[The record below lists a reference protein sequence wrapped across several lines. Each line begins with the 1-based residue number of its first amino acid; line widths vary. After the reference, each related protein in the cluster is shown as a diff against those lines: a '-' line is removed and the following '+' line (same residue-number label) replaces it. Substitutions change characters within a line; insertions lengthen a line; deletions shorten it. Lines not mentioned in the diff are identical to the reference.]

1 MAISGISV
9 SVTIP
14 LDSALNFYTHAMKRI
29 AKIDEMTEDGFN
41 PDGDGSIRK
50 SYQMAADEIVAAI
63 KEEMP
68 NYKP

>member
-1 MAISGISV
+1 MTNSVVNV

-29 AKIDEMTEDGFN
+29 AKIDEMTEAGFS

-63 KEEMP
+63 REEMP
-68 NYKP
+68 NIKV